1 MKEKNKNIL
10 IGILIIIIVALL
22 ILITLVVTGTV
33 NLKTTSKVNE
43 ECSQINKEENQNSD
57 EEGKTGGDAIN
68 YDKIMNFGKS
78 DHNIIEMEATTEYNV
93 NLETDGRININFIN
107 YISNITNAKSIK
119 LFNSPLNYML
129 YILTKDGYIY
139 KYDLSNYESG
149 DYNAIKVDKYSNI
162 NKMIMYKTRKNNAG
176 GCDYIILIDNNDEY
190 YELDSSCH

>member
-22 ILITLVVTGTV
+22 ILITLVVTGTI
-33 NLKTTSKVNE
+33 NLKTTPKVNE
-43 ECSQINKEENQNSD
+43 ECSQINKEENQNSN
-57 EEGKTGGDAIN
+57 EEGKTSGDAIN
-68 YDKIMNFGKS
+68 YDKLMNFGKS
-78 DHNIIEMEATTEYNV
+78 DHNIIEMEATTEYSV

-162 NKMIMYKTRKNNAG
+162 NKMIIYKTRKNNAG
-176 GCDYIILIDNNDEY
+176 GCDYIILFDNNDEY

>member
-68 YDKIMNFGKS
+68 YDKLMNFGKS
-78 DHNIIEMEATTEYNV
+78 DHNIIEMEATTEYSV

>member
-78 DHNIIEMEATTEYNV
+78 DHNIIEMEATTEYSV